1 MYLGGNIPESSTYN
15 NQTPVHG
22 WFDLLMKSYEP
33 DGRNQIEFLDGNLVP
48 GCIARVRDKV
58 VQVLVQMV
66 VSAEGFRQ
74 EFGTR
79 VKYQSENQTFELR
92 EKWQPFAF

>member
-1 MYLGGNIPESSTYN
+1 
-15 NQTPVHG
+15 
-22 WFDLLMKSYEP
+22 
-33 DGRNQIEFLDGNLVP
+33 
-48 GCIARVRDKV
+48 
-58 VQVLVQMV
+58 MV

-79 VKYQSENQTFELR
+79 VKYESENQTFESR